1 MNSKV
6 GHVSPS
12 ERFSIN
18 PTKYSGYSG
27 NVSAYPVA
35 WQLKSSDPDV
45 MLTVPD
51 GYTARIHDLYVTSID
66 WDGFQ
71 LDLQVGGLAA
81 TGASPATLMNSSDVT
96 TMTIGSTNVT
106 TLEDG
111 YIMRGKKLHL
121 NQFVDGRIKLL
132 PDGKNLWLAA
142 GDQLKIKMY
151 NENRGREYMH
161 YKARINMQVEMIKST

>member
-1 MNSKV
+1 
-6 GHVSPS
+6 
-12 ERFSIN
+12 
-18 PTKYSGYSG
+18 
-27 NVSAYPVA
+27 
-35 WQLKSSDPDV
+35 
-45 MLTVPD
+45 
-51 GYTARIHDLYVTSID
+51 
-66 WDGFQ
+66 
-71 LDLQVGGLAA
+71 
-81 TGASPATLMNSSDVT
+81 MNSSDVT